1 MQLKGP
7 QEMQDWAR
15 HPGTLR
21 LLEVLKETVLEG
33 QQSWLNR
40 ELERPAAHDWAVV
53 NSAALAVAGYAEA
66 LRLEIE
72 DLTKEEV
79 DAE

>member
-1 MQLKGP
+1 MELKAKGMA
-7 QEMQDWAR
+7 EWAR
-15 HPGTLR
+15 HPGTQR

-53 NSAALAVAGYAEA
+53 NAAALAVAGYAEA

-72 DLTKEEV
+72 NLTKE
-79 DAE
+79 DADEE